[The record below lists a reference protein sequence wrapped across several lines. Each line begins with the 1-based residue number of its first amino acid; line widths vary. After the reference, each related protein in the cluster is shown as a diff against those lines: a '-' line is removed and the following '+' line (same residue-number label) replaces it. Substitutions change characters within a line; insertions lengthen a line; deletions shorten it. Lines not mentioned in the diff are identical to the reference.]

1 MNTVRLN
8 ITLPAELFKQLDR
21 VAGRKK
27 KSRFIAE
34 ALNKRIKEMKDERLQ
49 QLLEEGYKATRDEG
63 LAITREFE
71 PIDFDG
77 WDEY

>member
-1 MNTVRLN
+1 MNARLN
-8 ITLPAELFKQLDR
+8 ITLPLEISKQLDKL
-21 VAGRKK
+21 AGPRK

-34 ALNKRIKEMKDERLQ
+34 ALHQRIKKIQEEQIQKT
-49 QLLEEGYKATRDEG
+49 LEEGYKAMRREG

-71 PIDFDG
+71 PSDLEG